1 MQPTHFYMNQN
12 RRIILS
18 ICCAVAATLF
28 MFYIDEGYYNFKW
41 MLKPGNWIPFF
52 IYAGA
57 MLGIQLLAT
66 EVILIKCSGQVKTM
80 SSIISAAGILIL
92 MMMAF
97 AK

>member
-1 MQPTHFYMNQN
+1 MQSSHFYLNQN
-12 RRIILS
+12 RRIVLS
-18 ICCAVAATLF
+18 LCCAFAATLF
-28 MFYIDEGYYNFKW
+28 MFFIDEGYYNFKW

-57 MLGIQLLAT
+57 ILGIQLLAT

-80 SSIISAAGILIL
+80 SSIVIAAGILIL
-92 MMMAF
+92 MLMAF